1 MRKHIFLFLFVA
13 ISFQVFGQVGG
24 DYTYQFLNMTPS
36 PRQAALGGKVIT
48 NWDSDVNQP
57 FFNPASL
64 NSKMDN
70 QLSLNFGK
78 YFGEVTYGTA
88 AYAKTFDNRKNVH
101 IGVNYVNYGDF
112 EGYDENGIETGR
124 FTGTEVALSVGYS
137 YQIVSSDWYVG
148 ANVKLISSSLESYN
162 SFGAAM
168 DLGVLYV
175 EEDSKWNFAFTVR
188 NLGAQLSTYA
198 DHREKLPLDV
208 LIGVSK
214 ELENVPIRWHVTLD
228 NLQKWDLS
236 YSNPSRSETNLEGEI
251 TEEKVGFFNNA
262 LRHVIIGAELF
273 PDKKFN
279 LRLGYNFRKG
289 EELRIVDQRHF
300 SGITAGF
307 GFRFNRIRL
316 DYSYSRHTV
325 AANTSLFGLA
335 VDLQ

>member
-1 MRKHIFLFLFVA
+1 MRKHIFLFLFVTL
-13 ISFQVFGQVGG
+13 SFQVFGQVGG
-24 DYTYQFLNMTPS
+24 EYTYQFLNMTPS

-48 NWDSDVNQP
+48 NWDADVNQP

-112 EGYDENGIETGR
+112 EGYDENGTETGR

-137 YQIVSSDWYVG
+137 YQIVSSDWHIG

-168 DLGVLYV
+168 DLGLLYV

-198 DHREKLPLDV
+198 DEREKLPLDV
-208 LIGVSK
+208 MIGVSK

-251 TEEKVGFFNNA
+251 TEEKIGFFNNA

-307 GFRFNRIRL
+307 GFRFNRIRI